1 MTMFDAGSEAEWMA
15 ETIIEDFA
23 LSLDMA
29 ERIRFYSRL
38 VELLTARRNEMQQA
52 LEGGERPGSYGT
64 GPLGAMTVPQ
74 IGFLAGVNFQNQE
87 SAGSLRSS
95 IAPRARRDS
104 AARWPSPSAAMSSAA
119 RSMTWAT

>member
-38 VELLTARRNEMQQA
+38 VELLTARRNQMQQA
-52 LEGGERPGSYGT
+52 LEGGDP
-64 GPLGAMTVPQ
+64 
-74 IGFLAGVNFQNQE
+74 
-87 SAGSLRSS
+87 
-95 IAPRARRDS
+95 D
-104 AARWPSPSAAMSSAA
+104 PSPMEPVH
-119 RSMTWAT
+119 